1 MTPME
6 ALWKNS
12 AKIRPFVV
20 KITEDPIED
29 LSDDKVKSE
38 LPKVVAALKQ
48 SSRRS
53 GSAALARGRQSFS
66 IDYGPI
72 SCLSGMPRK
81 GAIRAGHGELGIS
94 PGSMGSKSL
103 SCVAWV
109 MLPRSN
115 RHRTVLAVA

>member
-38 LPKVVAALKQ
+38 LPKVVEALKAIEQ
-48 SSRRS
+48 TKWFGGAGTR
-53 GSAALARGRQSFS
+53 AAKVS
-66 IDYGPI
+66 
-72 SCLSGMPRK
+72 
-81 GAIRAGHGELGIS
+81 
-94 PGSMGSKSL
+94 
-103 SCVAWV
+103 
-109 MLPRSN
+109 
-115 RHRTVLAVA
+115 